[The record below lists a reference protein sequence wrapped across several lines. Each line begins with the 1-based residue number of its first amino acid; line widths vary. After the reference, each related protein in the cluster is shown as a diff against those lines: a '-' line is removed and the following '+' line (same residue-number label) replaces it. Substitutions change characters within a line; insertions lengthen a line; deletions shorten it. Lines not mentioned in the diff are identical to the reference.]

1 MLTVDVTTDLER
13 MLIDVGAVKQ
23 NDPRLHRSSAEGEE
37 DEDYVARSIKTGGGG
52 KSSAAENE
60 DSDWD

>member
-1 MLTVDVTTDLER
+1 MLTTHITADLER

-23 NDPRLHRSSAEGEE
+23 NDPRLERRSGEE
-37 DEDYVARSIKTGGGG
+37 EDYPAHTIRSGGGEN
-52 KSSAAENE
+52 SPAAEDA